1 MESPL
6 TPLQRRMKVAIV
18 IPKYGLVGGAERFAA
33 EVTERMAREGRYE
46 FHVFANQWRKEEGS
60 PVIFHK
66 VPMIRF
72 PRFLKPFGFPWFVQ
86 RQIACGGF
94 DLVHSHDRLFHADIF
109 SLHCV
114 PHNRW
119 IRDVRKKTPSL
130 YDRGVISLE
139 RSMIK
144 NGGESTFLTVSSL
157 AEQAFIKEYGQL
169 PGNWRIIHPC
179 VDVARFSS
187 PDRDACRS
195 GIRGEFGISASD
207 VLVLFVGMNFELKG
221 LDTVMEA
228 IARAGHDRPEKR
240 IHLLV
245 AGKGN
250 EAKYRK
256 LADSLNIADNVTFA
270 GTLSSGIER
279 FYRAAD
285 LFIMLSAF
293 DTFGMVVL
301 EAMAARLPVI
311 VSSNVGAKDLVE
323 DGVNGFIIPDGRD
336 AGAAAAKLTLL
347 LDSDRRNAFR
357 AAAAAAASG
366 YEWERLVAKTNKIY
380 EQHLANKAGTL

>member
-1 MESPL
+1 MKSPS
-6 TPLQRRMKVAIV
+6 TPLPRKIKVAIV
-18 IPKYGLVGGAERFAA
+18 IPKYGLVGGAERFVA

-46 FHVFANQWRKEEGS
+46 FHVFANQWRAEEGS

-66 VPMIRF
+66 VHIIRF
-72 PRFLKPFGFPWFVQ
+72 PRFLKPYGFPWFVQ
-86 RQIACGGF
+86 RKIARGGF

-119 IRDVRKKTPSL
+119 IRDVRKKRPSL

-157 AEQAFIKEYGQL
+157 AEETFSSEYEPL
-169 PGNWRIIHPC
+169 PGNWQIVHPC

-187 PDRDACRS
+187 PDRGACRS
-195 GIRGEFGISASD
+195 DIRGKFGISASD
-207 VLVLFVGMNFELKG
+207 LLVLFVGMNFELKG

-228 IARAGHDRPEKR
+228 IARAEHDCPEKR

-245 AGKGN
+245 VGKGN

-256 LADSLNIADNVTFA
+256 LAGSLNIVDNVTFA
-270 GTLSSGIER
+270 GTLSVGIER

-285 LFIMLSAF
+285 LFIMLSSF

-301 EAMAARLPVI
+301 EAMAAGLPVI

-323 DGVNGFIIPDGRD
+323 NGVNGFILND
-336 AGAAAAKLTLL
+336 AINSDSAADLIVRLRNDERRNQMGKAAAETASHHDWDKLVGRMSAVYQEVLY
-347 LDSDRRNAFR
+347 RK
-357 AAAAAAASG
+357 G
-366 YEWERLVAKTNKIY
+366 VA
-380 EQHLANKAGTL
+380 